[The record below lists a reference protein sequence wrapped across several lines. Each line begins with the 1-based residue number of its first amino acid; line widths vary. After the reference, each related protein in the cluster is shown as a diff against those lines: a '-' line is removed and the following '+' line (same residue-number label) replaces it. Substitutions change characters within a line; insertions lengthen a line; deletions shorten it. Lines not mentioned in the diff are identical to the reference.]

1 MPAAGG
7 NGAVCF
13 AQVVDRHCEWAN
25 LTAQV
30 FAHDSLPLPFSFRI
44 PLSFAHGTHACT
56 LYFPPLWLITMNS
69 AVDFVSVSVSSLSLS
84 LSHTI
89 FTLMVSFYFRFI
101 NHAHFCL
108 CSAISPPSPV
118 PQLDE
123 HNHVLIRDV
132 LNEAGAV
139 VEQLEFGDRVIDM
152 SMGHGHL
159 IVATAR
165 QCYVYATQN
174 FATPH
179 IFDVRGSVSLILQSD
194 RYFLLVDSV
203 KGLNVHTYEGR
214 LVCAPK
220 IPGLLPEQLKPGNVA
235 LSPDTL
241 AIVDRAKPGTVHM
254 VDVASGRA
262 GDPIKHALEVRSG
275 RENKRG
281 ILCEIGW
288 IIFITINHHPQH
300 HREIYDTNTFIVM
313 FIVIITILRARLRM
327 MNIRPMHPLR

>member
-1 MPAAGG
+1 M
-7 NGAVCF
+7 
-13 AQVVDRHCEWAN
+13 RE
-25 LTAQV
+25 
-30 FAHDSLPLPFSFRI
+30 SYSPLSHWPFSISTGLTRYLFY
-44 PLSFAHGTHACT
+44 LSQNAPSLSIYPSIY
-56 LYFPPLWLITMNS
+56 LYF
-69 AVDFVSVSVSSLSLS
+69 LSLS
-84 LSHTI
+84 LY
-89 FTLMVSFYFRFI
+89 L
-101 NHAHFCL
+101 
-108 CSAISPPSPV
+108 PPPYSYLRPITR

-220 IPGLLPEQLKPGNVA
+220 ISGLLPEQLKPGNVA

-254 VDVASGRA
+254 IDVASGRA
-262 GDPIKHALEVRSG
+262 GDPIKHALEVRKAG
-275 RENKRG
+275 HVNETTKN
-281 ILCEIGW
+281 
-288 IIFITINHHPQH
+288 
-300 HREIYDTNTFIVM
+300 
-313 FIVIITILRARLRM
+313 RLSY
-327 MNIRPMHPLR
+327 

>member
-1 MPAAGG
+1 MHS
-7 NGAVCF
+7 
-13 AQVVDRHCEWAN
+13 RHSLC
-25 LTAQV
+25 V
-30 FAHDSLPLPFSFRI
+30 F
-44 PLSFAHGTHACT
+44 
-56 LYFPPLWLITMNS
+56 
-69 AVDFVSVSVSSLSLS
+69 
-84 LSHTI
+84 
-89 FTLMVSFYFRFI
+89 
-101 NHAHFCL
+101 
-108 CSAISPPSPV
+108 
-118 PQLDE
+118 QLDE

-220 IPGLLPEQLKPGNVA
+220 IAGLLPEQLKPGNVA

-262 GDPIKHALEVRSG
+262 GDPIKHSLEVR
-275 RENKRG
+275 
-281 ILCEIGW
+281 
-288 IIFITINHHPQH
+288 Q
-300 HREIYDTNTFIVM
+300 
-313 FIVIITILRARLRM
+313 
-327 MNIRPMHPLR
+327 